1 VAYRMRDFDLI
12 VVGSGTGLDVAVA
25 AASNGL
31 RVAIVEKGALGG
43 TCLNRGCIP
52 SKMLIH
58 SADLANEIRNSGT
71 FGIHVNGFTI
81 DFPSLV
87 KRVTDDVD
95 SDSMEMER
103 SFTGSENPR
112 LYKAQCRFVDV
123 KTLQAGDETIRAE
136 RILLAT
142 GTRAKIPPVN
152 GLQESGFIT
161 SDEALR
167 LTVQPKA
174 LTILGGGYIAA
185 EMAHF
190 FGALGTKISIVQRG
204 KYLVPNEDEEVAENF
219 TRLMSS
225 RYSVYT
231 GHEPVE
237 VGRSGGVYRVK
248 IASQA
253 GGETKELESDQLLVA
268 TGRTPNSDLLDLE
281 KTGVKT
287 DERGYIVVDEYL
299 ETTQKGIFAL
309 GDAIGRFQFKHAANH
324 EAGYAYN
331 NLMQKG
337 EKAAVDYAA
346 MPHAIFTS
354 PQIAGVG
361 KTEQQLISE
370 KVPYLIGRWRYY
382 DTGMGKAIEDS
393 DGFVKLLLERDSLR
407 ILGCHIMG
415 TDASAIIH
423 EVLVAMK
430 AGDGTINSITNVVH
444 IHPAL
449 PEVIKR
455 AAENI
460 YDPSHHHEGNLYR

>member
-1 VAYRMRDFDLI
+1 LRDFDLI
-12 VVGSGTGLDVAVA
+12 VIGSGSGLDVAVA

-31 RVAIVEKGALGG
+31 RVAVVEKGALGG

-52 SKMLIH
+52 SKMLIR
-58 SADLANEIRNSGT
+58 SADLAEQIKNSGA
-71 FGIHVNGFTI
+71 FGIRVSGFAV
-81 DFPSLV
+81 DFPAIV

-95 SDSMEMER
+95 SESMEIER
-103 SFTGSENPR
+103 SMRGTDNPK
-112 LYKAQCRFVDV
+112 LYKNECRFVGM

-136 RILLAT
+136 RILIAT
-142 GTRAKIPPVN
+142 GTRSKIPPVK
-152 GLQESGFIT
+152 GLRESSFIT

-167 LTVQPKA
+167 LMVQPKA
-174 LTILGGGYIAA
+174 LTVLGGGYIAA
-185 EMAHF
+185 ELAHF
-190 FGALGTKISIVQRG
+190 FGSLGTKVSIVQRG
-204 KYLVPNEDEEVAENF
+204 RYLVPNEDEEVAGLF

-225 RYSVYT
+225 RYDVYT
-231 GHEPVE
+231 GFEPVE
-237 VGRSGGVYRVK
+237 VSRSEGIYRVK
-248 IASQA
+248 IARL
-253 GGETKELESDQLLVA
+253 GGNESKVLESDQLLVA

-287 DERGYIVVDEYL
+287 NERGYIIADEYL

-309 GDAIGRFQFKHAANH
+309 GDAVGRYPFKHTANY

-331 NLMQKG
+331 NIMKPG
-337 EKAAVDYAA
+337 EKAAVDYTAI
-346 MPHAIFTS
+346 PHAIFTS

-370 KVPYLIGRWRYY
+370 KVQYLIGRWSYY
-382 DTGMGKAIEDS
+382 ETGMGKAIEDAI
-393 DGFVKLLLERDSLR
+393 GFVKFLLERESLR
-407 ILGCHIMG
+407 ILGCHIIG

-430 AGDGTINSITNVVH
+430 AGDGTINSITDVVH

-449 PEVIKR
+449 PEVIRR

-460 YDPSHHHEGNLYR
+460 YDPSHRHEDHTYR

>member
-1 VAYRMRDFDLI
+1 LRDFDLI

-25 AASNGL
+25 AVSNGFK
-31 RVAIVEKGALGG
+31 VAIIEKGALGG

-58 SADLANEIRNSGT
+58 SADLATEIRNAGT
-71 FGIHVNGFTI
+71 FGLHVNGFTV
-81 DFPSLV
+81 DFPSIV

-95 SDSMEMER
+95 VESMEIEKSLM
-103 SFTGSENPR
+103 GAENPK

-123 KTLQAGDETIRAE
+123 KTLQVGTETIRAE
-136 RILLAT
+136 CILLAT
-142 GTRAKIPPVN
+142 GTRPKIPQVS
-152 GLQESGFIT
+152 GLKESGFIT

-167 LTVQPKA
+167 LAVQPKS

-185 EMAHF
+185 ELAHF

-204 KYLVPNEDEEVAENF
+204 KNLVPNEDEEVAASF

-225 RYSVYT
+225 RHAIYT
-231 GHEPVE
+231 GYEPVE
-237 VGRSGGVYRVK
+237 VTRSGGVYIVK
-248 IASQA
+248 IASQTGDNA
-253 GGETKELESDQLLVA
+253 MELESDQLLVA
-268 TGRTPNSDLLDLE
+268 TGRTPNNDLLDLE

-287 DERGYIVVDEYL
+287 DERGYIAVDEYL
-299 ETTQKGIFAL
+299 ETSQKGIFAL

-331 NLMQKG
+331 NLMKKG
-337 EKAAVDYAA
+337 EKFAVDYTAI
-346 MPHAIFTS
+346 PHAIFTS

-370 KVPYLIGRWRYY
+370 KVPYLVGRWSYY

-393 DGFVKLLLERDSLR
+393 AGFAKFLLERDSLR

-430 AGDGTINSITNVVH
+430 AGDGTTNSITDVVH

-449 PEVIKR
+449 PEVIRR

-460 YDPSHHHEGNLYR
+460 YDPSHRHEDHLYR

>member
-1 VAYRMRDFDLI
+1 LRDYDLI
-12 VVGSGTGLDVAVA
+12 VIGSGTGLDVAVA
-25 AASNGL
+25 AATNGL
-31 RVAIVEKGALGG
+31 KTAVIEKGPLGG

-58 SADLANEIRNSGT
+58 SADLANAINNSGT
-71 FGIHVNGFTI
+71 FGIHVTGVTI
-81 DFPSLV
+81 DFPSIV

-95 SDSMEMER
+95 SESMEIER
-103 SFTGSENPR
+103 SLMVSENPK
-112 LYKAQCRFVDV
+112 LYKSQGRFVGL
-123 KTLQAGDETIRAE
+123 KTLQVGDETLRAA

-142 GTRAKIPPVN
+142 GTRASIPRVN
-152 GLQESGFIT
+152 GLLESGFIT
-161 SDEALR
+161 SEEALR
-167 LTVQPKA
+167 LTLQPKA

-185 EMAHF
+185 ELAHF
-190 FGALGTKISIVQRG
+190 FGALGTKVSIVQRG
-204 KYLVPNEDEEVAENF
+204 KYLVPNEDEEIAMNF
-219 TRLMSS
+219 TRLMSKHHA
-225 RYSVYT
+225 VYT
-231 GHEPVE
+231 GYEPVE
-237 VGRSGGVYRVK
+237 VRRSGSVYSVK
-248 IASQA
+248 IASPA
-253 GGETKELESDQLLVA
+253 RTELIELESDQLLVA

-287 DERGYIVVDEYL
+287 DEKGYIVVDEYL

-309 GDAIGRFQFKHAANH
+309 GDAIGRHQFKHAANQ

-337 EKAAVDYAA
+337 EKVAVDYTA
-346 MPHAIFTS
+346 MPHAVFSS

-361 KTEQQLISE
+361 KTERQLASE
-370 KVPYLIGRWRYY
+370 NVPYLIGRWSYH

-393 DGFVKLLLERDSLR
+393 DGFVKFLIDRDTLR

-415 TDASAIIH
+415 TDASSIIH

-430 AGDGTINSITNVVH
+430 SGDGTINSLTDVIH

-449 PEVIKR
+449 PEVIRR

-460 YDPSHHHEGNLYR
+460 YDPSHKHDDTLYR